1 MCAESGTHIGLWIS
15 NVTTNA
21 FTICALDCTEVCCC
35 EIFFLDIL
43 LITLSIMS
51 VPDLPQ
57 KGDTTSV
64 KGAFGTEE
72 KAPNHDVTP
81 VYDFAVG
88 ESEDIDFAETKVL
101 K

>member
-1 MCAESGTHIGLWIS
+1 
-15 NVTTNA
+15 
-21 FTICALDCTEVCCC
+21 
-35 EIFFLDIL
+35 
-43 LITLSIMS
+43 MS
-51 VPDLPQ
+51 VPDLPE
-57 KGDTTSV
+57 KGDTTSE